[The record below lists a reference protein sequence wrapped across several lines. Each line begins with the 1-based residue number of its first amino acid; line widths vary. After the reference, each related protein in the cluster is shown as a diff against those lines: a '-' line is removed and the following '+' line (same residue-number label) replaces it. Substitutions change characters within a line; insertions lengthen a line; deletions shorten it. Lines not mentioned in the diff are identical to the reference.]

1 MLHAMVPAL
10 EMPVKRLL
18 LSLSLLPLLLLGAC
32 DQDVLMRGYVEVAE
46 PGGGMQKVHMVCRRI
61 YDPDS
66 HTLTLTGVTLPVD
79 SVIKPQLGG
88 LSMGATAQA
97 VSDQIRG
104 IDLQQIALCESI
116 ILDPAQPDIR
126 QAFKDYIGVDGYLT
140 EQIRT
145 LNSSTT
151 PEQYQD
157 AAETLIRTP
166 ATVAPST
173 AAAVQDAASSSSSV
187 ARLQAPPLQTFPV
200 QPALSSTTSLLLDS
214 RT

>member
-1 MLHAMVPAL
+1 M
-10 EMPVKRLL
+10 KRMA
-18 LSLSLLPLLLLGAC
+18 LSLLLLLGAC
-32 DQDVLMRGYVEVAE
+32 DPDVLMRGYVDVAE
-46 PGGGMQKVHMVCRRI
+46 PGGGVQKVHMVCRRI

-79 SVIKPQLGG
+79 TVVKPQLGA

-97 VSDQIRG
+97 VTDQIRG

-126 QAFKDYIGVDGYLT
+126 QAFKDYIGVNGYLT

-173 AAAVQDAASSSSSV
+173 AAAVQDAASGGGTV
-187 ARLQAPPLQTFPV
+187 ARLQAPPLHTFPA
-200 QPALSSTTSLLLDS
+200 QPALSSNSSLLRDEL

>member
-1 MLHAMVPAL
+1 MKRLAL
-10 EMPVKRLL
+10 SLLLL
-18 LSLSLLPLLLLGAC
+18 LSAC
-32 DQDVLMRGYVEVAE
+32 DSDVLMRGYVEVAE

-66 HTLTLTGVTLPVD
+66 HTLTLTGVTLPID

-88 LSMGATAQA
+88 LSMGTTTQE
-97 VSDQIRG
+97 VTDQIRG

-116 ILDPAQPDIR
+116 ILDPAQADIR

-157 AAETLIRTP
+157 AADALIRTP

-173 AAAVQDAASSSSSV
+173 AAAVQDAASSSDTV

-200 QPALSSTTSLLLDS
+200 QPTLSTTTSLLLDDP

>member
-1 MLHAMVPAL
+1 M
-10 EMPVKRLL
+10 KRLV
-18 LSLSLLPLLLLGAC
+18 LPLLLLLSAC
-32 DQDVLMRGYVEVAE
+32 DPDVLMRGYVEVTE
-46 PGGGMQKVHMVCRRI
+46 PGGGMQRVHMVCRRI

-66 HTLTLTGVTLPVD
+66 RTLTVTGVTLPVL
-79 SVIKPQLGG
+79 SVVKPQLGG
-88 LSMGATAQA
+88 VSLDATAQA
-97 VSDQIRG
+97 VTDQIRG

-116 ILDPAQPDIR
+116 ILDPSQADIR

-145 LNSSTT
+145 LNSATT

-173 AAAVQDAASSSSSV
+173 AAAVQDAASSSSTV

-200 QPALSSTTSLLLDS
+200 QPTLSTITSRLADDP

>member
-1 MLHAMVPAL
+1 MLRPYRPGPGDA
-10 EMPVKRLL
+10 PVKRFA
-18 LSLSLLPLLLLGAC
+18 LSLLLLLCAC
-32 DQDVLMRGYVEVAE
+32 DPDVLMRGYVEVAE

-66 HTLTLTGVTLPVD
+66 HTLSLTGVTLPVD

-88 LSMGATAQA
+88 LSMGDTAQA
-97 VSDQIRG
+97 VTDQIRG

-116 ILDPAQPDIR
+116 ILDPTQADIR
-126 QAFKDYIGVDGYLT
+126 QAFKDYIGVNGYLT

-157 AAETLIRTP
+157 AAEALIRTP

-173 AAAVQDAASSSSSV
+173 ATAVQDAASISHTV

-200 QPALSSTTSLLLDS
+200 QPTLSTTTSLLLDP